1 MQFYPLSVSIFSH
14 FVSHHEVL
22 LPLFEHFLANAYFP
36 LLQNNRKLNSRLII
50 FNFVEYIIPINE
62 VIVKFTELFSNAC
75 FHTLSVPRNFI
86 SYARKTATLMISYVL
101 LILNVHKKI
110 LP

>member
-1 MQFYPLSVSIFSH
+1 MQFYPLSVPIFSH

-50 FNFVEYIIPINE
+50 FNFVEYIIPIFL
-62 VIVKFTELFSNAC
+62 VTFKLSELFSNAC
-75 FHTLSVPRNFI
+75 FPSLSVPRNFF
-86 SYARKTATLMISYVL
+86 SYAGKTATLMISYVL
-101 LILNVHKKI
+101 LILNVHIKI

>member
-1 MQFYPLSVSIFSH
+1 MQFYPLSVPIFSH

-50 FNFVEYIIPINE
+50 FNFVEYIIQIFI
-62 VIVKFTELFSNAC
+62 VTVKFSELFSNAC
-75 FHTLSVPRNFI
+75 FTFLSVTRNLF
-86 SYARKTATLMISYVL
+86 SYSRKTATLMISYVL
-101 LILNVHKKI
+101 LILIVHKKI